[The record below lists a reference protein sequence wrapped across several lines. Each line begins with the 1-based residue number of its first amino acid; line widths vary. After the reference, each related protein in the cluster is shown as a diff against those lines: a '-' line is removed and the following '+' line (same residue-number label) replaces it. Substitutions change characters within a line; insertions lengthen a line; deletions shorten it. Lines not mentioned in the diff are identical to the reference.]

1 MESPIK
7 YFTSLNDFRQL
18 GKVKHK
24 LENIIA
30 ITIAAVICGCENWYE
45 IEDYG
50 KQKEPWLKRFLDLP
64 YGVPTHDTYRRFFM
78 WVNPKKL
85 EQCFIEWIKSV
96 CDITE
101 GRIINIDGKCLR
113 GSKGDNASLV
123 HMVSAWCNTNN
134 MVLAQEKV
142 DDKSNEITAIPAL
155 LEILVLKGCMVT
167 IDAMGCQRTIAEKIV
182 EANADYLLSVKGNQ
196 EFLLDDITEAFTYGK
211 TEDEYI
217 EKEVGHG
224 RVESRTTRVITDV
237 NWICNKEEWK
247 KLACIIMV
255 FATRYNKKT
264 GVEEQSVRYY
274 ISSKTASAKYFY
286 EAVRSHWG
294 IENKLHWCMDVIF
307 GEDNSKKQ
315 AENSAQNF
323 SLINKV
329 ALNMIRNYKPDEA
342 RGSKKISMIRKRKM
356 ANRENEY
363 LLNILLSF
371 KTTMDY

>member
-1 MESPIK
+1 MQSPIK
-7 YFTSLNDFRQL
+7 YFAVMDDFRQL

-50 KQKEPWLKRFLDLP
+50 EQKESWLKTFLDLP
-64 YGVPTHDTYRRFFM
+64 NGVPRHDTYRRFFM
-78 WVNPKKL
+78 WVDPKKL
-85 EQCFIEWIKSV
+85 EQCFVEWIKAVSN
-96 CDITE
+96 ITE
-101 GRIINIDGKCLR
+101 GRIISIDGKCLR
-113 GSKGDNASLV
+113 GSKGDNPSFV

-155 LEILVLKGCMVT
+155 LEILVVKGCIVT
-167 IDAMGCQRTIAEKIV
+167 IDAMGCQRSIAEKIV
-182 EANADYLLSVKGNQ
+182 EGQGDYLLSVKGNQ
-196 EFLLDDITEAFTYGK
+196 EVLLDDITEAFSHGK
-211 TEDEYI
+211 IEDEHI
-217 EKEVGHG
+217 EKGVGHG
-224 RVESRTTRVITDV
+224 RVESRTTRVITDLS
-237 NWICNKEEWK
+237 WICNKEDWK

-264 GVEEQSVRYY
+264 GAEEQSVRYY
-274 ISSKTASAKYFY
+274 ISSKAASASFFH

-307 GEDNSKKQ
+307 GEDKSKRQ
-315 AENSAQNF
+315 AQESAQNF

-356 ANRENEY
+356 ANRDHDY
-363 LLNILLSF
+363 LLDILLSF
-371 KTTMDY
+371 

>member
-50 KQKEPWLKRFLDLP
+50 KQKEPWLKTFLDLP

-78 WVNPKKL
+78 WVNPEKL

-113 GSKGDNASLV
+113 GSKGDNASFV

-142 DDKSNEITAIPAL
+142 DDKSNGITAIPAL

-182 EANADYLLSVKGNQ
+182 DANADYLLSVKGNQ

-211 TEDEYI
+211 TEDEHI

-224 RVESRTTRVITDV
+224 RVESRTTRVITDLD
-237 NWICNKEEWK
+237 WICNKEEWK

-264 GVEEQSVRYY
+264 GGEEQSVRYY
-274 ISSKTASAKYFY
+274 ISSKTASAKYFH

-363 LLNILLSF
+363 LLDILLSF
-371 KTTMDY
+371 KTTME

>member
-7 YFTSLNDFRQL
+7 YFTSVNDFRQL

-30 ITIAAVICGCENWYE
+30 ITIAAVIWGCENWYE

-50 KQKEPWLKRFLDLP
+50 KQKEPWLKTFLDLP
-64 YGVPTHDTYRRFFM
+64 DSVPIHDTYRRFFM

-96 CDITE
+96 CNITE
-101 GRIINIDGKCLR
+101 GRIINIDGKCLG
-113 GSKGDNASLV
+113 GSKGDNASFV

-167 IDAMGCQRTIAEKIV
+167 IDAMGCQRTIAEKTV

-196 EFLLDDITEAFTYGK
+196 EFLPDDITEAFTYGK

-224 RVESRTTRVITDV
+224 RVESRTTRVITDL

-255 FATRYNKKT
+255 FATRYNKRT
-264 GVEEQSVRYY
+264 GAEEQSVRYY
-274 ISSKTASAKYFY
+274 ISSKTASAKYFHG
-286 EAVRSHWG
+286 AVRSHWG

-307 GEDNSKKQ
+307 GEDNSRKQ

-323 SLINKV
+323 SLVTKV

-363 LLNILLSF
+363 LLDILFSF
-371 KTTMDY
+371 KTTMQ